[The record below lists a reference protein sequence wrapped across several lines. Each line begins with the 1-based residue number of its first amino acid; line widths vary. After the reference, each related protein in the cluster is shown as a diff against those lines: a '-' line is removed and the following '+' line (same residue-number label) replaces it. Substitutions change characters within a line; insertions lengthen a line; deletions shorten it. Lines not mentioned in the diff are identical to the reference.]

1 MHENLK
7 IVFGH
12 VNTHTHTFVLCSVLV
27 ALSPSASCRV
37 AIFFLCLIVSLK
49 YFAIVSTDTQNK
61 HTHSYT
67 RSIRLMAK
75 WIIHPAFN
83 SARSILFGC
92 RFFPF
97 VQQLFAL
104 ISIPFEW
111 IFDLQ
116 SLRSIFLHIKLALVS
131 SVFKSNIVSI
141 EIENQFQYLDHRFSR
156 RTTIFEGRYRKPFF

>member
-92 RFFPF
+92 RYFFHATTF
-97 VQQLFAL
+97 CVNFNSIWMNIRFAIVTFNIFAHKIGASFICL
-104 ISIPFEW
+104 QIKYSFNWDRKSISI
-111 IFDLQ
+111 
-116 SLRSIFLHIKLALVS
+116 
-131 SVFKSNIVSI
+131 
-141 EIENQFQYLDHRFSR
+141 SR
-156 RTTIFEGRYRKPFF
+156 P